1 MHEIYTHLYHGGAPA
16 DLKAKIASPQEMER
30 LVNGESYKKWQREY
44 LR

>member
-1 MHEIYTHLYHGGAPA
+1 MKTGFPNVALA
-16 DLKAKIASPQEMER
+16 QEMER